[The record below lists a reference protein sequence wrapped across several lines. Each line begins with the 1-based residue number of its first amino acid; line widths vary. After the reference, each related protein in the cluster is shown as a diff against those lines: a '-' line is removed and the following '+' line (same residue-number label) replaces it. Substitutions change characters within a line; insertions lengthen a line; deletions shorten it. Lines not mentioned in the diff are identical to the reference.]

1 MRCCCRTPLL
11 PWSLLPVLL
20 LPQVDGVVS
29 KGETPYYLGKRIA
42 YVYKATTMK
51 KNSYLRVIWGK
62 FTRAHGNAG
71 TLR

>member
-1 MRCCCRTPLL
+1 
-11 PWSLLPVLL
+11 
-20 LPQVDGVVS
+20 VDGVVS